1 MHICAR
7 NVLLFT
13 VIPYSP
19 TRYQSLS
26 KTVYPLSLVR
36 IILRNCFSDTMIC
49 NGIEKYLPY
58 LINLDRFLLSL
69 PPSPS
74 PNFHKSARIY
84 SSICNKYNTILLA
97 TRRVK
102 SNRRFIG
109 SNESVSSVE
118 EASSP
123 SSSPLFP
130 SSRLSPSVRSD
141 RPPPPHPPPPPPRG
155 LSWLCFW
162 LGWAGCNRFPE
173 ARAHYRPVGL
183 AITCEASFLTSCVPA
198 EHTVSDSPRGLPRSF
213 EDLSNG
219 KERKGKRR
227 GRKMEREREER
238 EDGEDGG
245 GERKREGI
253 SRETAE
259 CVAAVVAFERTR
271 INERR

>member
-84 SSICNKYNTILLA
+84 SSICNKYNTILA

-141 RPPPPHPPPPPPRG
+141 RPPPLTLPLP
-155 LSWLCFW
+155 L
-162 LGWAGCNRFPE
+162 
-173 ARAHYRPVGL
+173 PVGSL
-183 AITCEASFLTSCVPA
+183 GFAFGSVGPGVIG
-198 EHTVSDSPRGLPRSF
+198 SPKPGLIIDPS
-213 EDLSNG
+213 
-219 KERKGKRR
+219 
-227 GRKMEREREER
+227 
-238 EDGEDGG
+238 
-245 GERKREGI
+245 
-253 SRETAE
+253 A
-259 CVAAVVAFERTR
+259 
-271 INERR
+271 